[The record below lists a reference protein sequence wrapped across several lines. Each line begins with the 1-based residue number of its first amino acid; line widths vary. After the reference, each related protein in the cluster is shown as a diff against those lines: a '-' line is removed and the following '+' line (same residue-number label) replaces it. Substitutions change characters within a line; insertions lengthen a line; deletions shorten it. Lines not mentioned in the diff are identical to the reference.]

1 MSRAPEIGLPAT
13 ILKTTAPA
21 QSRRLDKPLF
31 EAGQQCLKRLFL
43 DFRQPVEEEP
53 SEQRRALSAA
63 GQQLLAL
70 ARKAFPRGAEV
81 TATSIHEAA
90 AQTRELLAAAS
101 ASVVFGAVFQS
112 PDLEV
117 RTDIILRQ
125 KDGQLDLF
133 EVKSGTKVNAR
144 YLADIAMQVLAIEGA
159 GFQVR
164 AVHVLHVNHRYTHKE
179 GEDYPPQQLF
189 KNADVTERVRRTM
202 PRIADQVRAF
212 RQQVRDDS
220 ALGLPTGSF
229 CTNPFPC
236 PHLAECTLSEKAFP
250 LRKLPELTQALE
262 AKLHEE
268 GIDDLAD
275 MQLDR
280 QGLTFRQRQT
290 LRCVQEQK
298 LVVEPFVREELRQ
311 VDYPLHFLAICGIT
325 EALPRFSGQRP
336 WRLLPYAW
344 AVETVYENGRVE
356 RSSFAFADK
365 TDPRAEFAATLHKQL
380 GDQGT
385 ILCWSTDALESLRSL
400 IEDLPTE
407 KPAVRALLGM
417 PRFDIMR
424 LFESG
429 VFHPEL
435 LGETSL
441 LASAQALANMKPAS
455 DLSIRSDETVFAAL
469 QKAWTPR
476 VRAATKEK
484 IAAELKAWVEWQA
497 AAIAQLHI
505 RFAELAPK
513 QPEAPA
519 SKPAK
524 PRKQL
529 PPT

>member
-1 MSRAPEIGLPAT
+1 M
-13 ILKTTAPA
+13 KTTAPA

-43 DFRQPVEEEP
+43 DFRQPVEEEV

-70 ARKAFPRGAEV
+70 ARKAFPRGTEV
-81 TATSIHEAA
+81 TAPTLTEAA
-90 AQTRELLAAAS
+90 AQTRELLAAAN
-101 ASVVFGAVFQS
+101 ASVIFGAAFQS
-112 PDLEV
+112 QDLEV

-125 KDGQLDLF
+125 NDGQLDLF

-159 GFQVR
+159 GFAVR

-189 KNADVTERVRRTM
+189 KNADVTERVRRAM

-229 CTNPFPC
+229 CTSPFPC
-236 PHLAECTLSEKAFP
+236 PHLAECARSERSFP

-262 AKLHEE
+262 GKLHEE
-268 GIDDLAD
+268 GIDDLTD
-275 MQLDR
+275 IQLDR
-280 QGLTFRQRQT
+280 TGLTFRQRQT
-290 LRCVQEQK
+290 LRCVQEK
-298 LVVEPFVREELRQ
+298 GLVVEPFVREELRS
-311 VDYPLHFLAICGIT
+311 VDYPLHYLAICGIT
-325 EALPRFSGQRP
+325 EALPRFAGQRP
-336 WRLLPYAW
+336 WRMLPYAW
-344 AVETVYENGRVE
+344 AVETVHENGRVE
-356 RSSFAFADK
+356 RNAFAFADK
-365 TDPRAEFAATLHKQL
+365 TDPRGSFVASLHKQI

-400 IEDLPTE
+400 LEDLPTE

-417 PRFDIMR
+417 PRLDAMR

-429 VFHPEL
+429 VFHPEI
-435 LGETSL
+435 LGNTSL
-441 LASAQALANMKPAS
+441 LANAKALVNMQPS
-455 DLSIRSDETVFAAL
+455 DELSICSDEAVFAAL

-484 IAAELKAWVEWQA
+484 IAADLQAWVQWQA
-497 AAIAQLHI
+497 AAVAQLHQ
-505 RFAELAPK
+505 RFADLAPK
-513 QPEAPA
+513 QPEPPA
-519 SKPAK
+519 AKPAK

-529 PPT
+529 PPG